1 MISKNRNY
9 VQVGSFIYLLI
20 NFIPLLPSGAFF
32 SDFNITLFMLN
43 FSVMYAVN
51 KKTNIFIQKIDII
64 NKLIVIGPL
73 AQ

>member
-1 MISKNRNY
+1 MISKK
-9 VQVGSFIYLLI
+9 QKLCSVGSFIYLLI

-51 KKTNIFIQKIDII
+51 KKQYFLFK
-64 NKLIVIGPL
+64 KLI
-73 AQ
+73 